1 MFVYNNIMTKIID
14 EITEYPEI
22 DYKKYKNVIEQICTT
37 VIYSFKHGLRLLNK
51 KDYIIPAFDNS
62 HYSESLI
69 LWNAACLAKLFY
81 DKASQIGKEKNIPL
95 EDLDLEIGLTSVNL
109 IKIAKSINS
118 SNVLLNL
125 AIKTLENARMIKIVK
140 RDNRNIYLINVRG
153 LHQLKIDGY
162 NYCSRYLESDLTVA
176 IVNKTKKEIFDYIEY
191 YKDTMD
197 PLTLFR

>member
-1 MFVYNNIMTKIID
+1 MFVYNNIMTKVVDKII
-14 EITEYPEI
+14 EYPEI
-22 DYKKYKNVIEQICTT
+22 DYKKYKSVIDQICTT

-95 EDLDLEIGLTSVNL
+95 EDLDLEIELTSVNL
-109 IKIAKSINS
+109 SKIAKSINS
-118 SNVLLNL
+118 SNVLLGL
-125 AIKTLENARMIKIVK
+125 AVKTLENARMIKIVK
-140 RDNRNIYLINVRG
+140 RNNRNIYLINVRG

>member
-1 MFVYNNIMTKIID
+1 MFVYNNIMTKVVD

-37 VIYSFKHGLRLLNK
+37 VIYSFKHGLGLLNK

-95 EDLDLEIGLTSVNL
+95 EDMDLEIGLTSVNL

-118 SNVLLNL
+118 SNVLLGL
-125 AIKTLENARMIKIVK
+125 AVKTLENARMIKIVK
-140 RDNRNIYLINVRG
+140 KNNRNIYLINVKG

-197 PLTLFR
+197 PLILFR